1 MRHPF
6 LIRTNPSDPWLI
18 LWGSY
23 AAISIGNV
31 SVWTELSNQVSVARF
46 ETGKWVRTPSV
57 WGRAALRWSNRW
69 FVERNPLWRSGLEL
83 GFRGLWKRLHR
94 QVVPDLKHSI
104 KLNRFRIPF
113 RVSPGIQMK
122 TTRF

>member
-46 ETGKWVRTPSV
+46 ETGK
-57 WGRAALRWSNRW
+57 
-69 FVERNPLWRSGLEL
+69 
-83 GFRGLWKRLHR
+83 
-94 QVVPDLKHSI
+94 
-104 KLNRFRIPF
+104 
-113 RVSPGIQMK
+113 
-122 TTRF
+122 